1 MRQHFRWLSLSLW
14 QCLFIILSFSTVI
27 EILTLIWEPGK
38 QKSSGLRCVWGKDH
52 WHAPRADKERQ
63 MLWRL
68 QVESVWLSMKSRKPW
83 ISHNTYCRWMC
94 REETVYSNQCHGI
107 WITTLRPFQ
116 TFPVAF
122 FLSTQHKFY
131 FDQVFGEKSS
141 NEEVYHQTAYPLVQ
155 HMLKG

>member
-1 MRQHFRWLSLSLW
+1 MRQHFWWLSLSLW

-63 MLWRL
+63 MLWQL

-131 FDQVFGEKSS
+131 FDQAFGEKSS